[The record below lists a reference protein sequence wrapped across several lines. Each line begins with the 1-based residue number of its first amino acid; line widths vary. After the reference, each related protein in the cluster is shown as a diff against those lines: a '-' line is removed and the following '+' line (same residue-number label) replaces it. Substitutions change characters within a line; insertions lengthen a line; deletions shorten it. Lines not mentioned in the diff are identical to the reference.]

1 MKTLVKWLLL
11 GTMIAMLFPVM
22 PTRIHADNVINV
34 ANPGFEETTM
44 NQATLVPINWT
55 ASLFSR
61 TIPVDM
67 GVTTAVANSGTKSV
81 YISATDIG
89 AAAWTSKAIPL
100 DSSMQTIKTTV
111 KVKKSS
117 DYAGNNPWVFI
128 SYWKDGTFLNTTTA
142 PSAALSSS
150 TWTDITFTINSSQY
164 PAGTN
169 HIRLNLAT
177 SRNSTASNQGVIY
190 YDDVKMELVPDTQAP
205 SAPTNLLIMG
215 QTDTSVNLSW
225 TASTDNV
232 GVTGYEI
239 YNGSMLAGTV
249 TGVTY
254 TVSGLTANNTYS
266 FIVKAK
272 DAAGNVSSASNAV
285 VINDTLAPTAPTG
298 LVSSAIAMNNVTLNW
313 NASTDNVGVSGY
325 EIYNGTTLAGTV
337 TGVTYTVSGLT
348 ANNSYTF
355 TVKAKDAAGN
365 RSSASNPLTV
375 TTTTYYAVDNPGFE
389 ETTLNQAKQVPVNWA
404 SSLWSRTIPV
414 DMGVTVAEASS
425 GTKSVYVS
433 ATDAG
438 AAGWTS
444 KAILLDSSMQKIKTT
459 VKVKKSADYA
469 GNSPWVF
476 ISYWKDGAFLDTVTA
491 PTVML
496 SSSAWTDITFTI
508 NSSQF
513 PAGTNQIRLHLAT
526 SRGSTAVNNQGMI
539 YYDDVAMEYVDDFS
553 LKANTFGSW
562 WKLGQNVVFQVIDG
576 RLPNTV
582 QTVSGTVYDTNNQ
595 VITQLSVDRQTLLTN
610 GWTWLPSSEGYYE
623 IAFDYTKQGVSG
635 SLPLTETYKA
645 TSAKGTAED
654 FTRTRYAVAV
664 TESQSKSRDD
674 RNPMFGFSYQLEG
687 ENAIQLADL
696 IGFDFARIHSIPW
709 GTQFTTTS
717 WALEPQRGVFNWTA
731 FDQQINLLE
740 KYEMD
745 LVGNI
750 LYTPQWASSHPED
763 TSIYIAVPGYAA
775 YAPADMN
782 DFANFLRA
790 LVSRYGDRIK
800 KWEVWNEP
808 HLPGGS
814 IFWHDTP
821 AKFVELLRTGYETI
835 KSVQPDSEIWIG
847 GLGGRRYLPFYNE
860 LLRLGGASYFDKLS
874 LHGMFPDPRDFVEL
888 DQLFNVASKPW
899 VTSESH
905 AGVVNASGLTV
916 VPTELEIA
924 KKMLLDFMFQMKHQ
938 VEQIAYFDM
947 MNLTEVEALPFA
959 QKEGWFT
966 HASGLFR
973 KTPRIEP
980 RLGAVVMHR
989 LMETLGNNVVYRGE
1003 YTLSNNQ
1010 KAVYFEND
1018 GQPLLVVWT
1027 DDLNSGSLDSQLAGA
1042 FTAQTTVRDWTGETE
1057 IASPTLLLKPNKMY
1071 FVRNLDAAFL
1081 AGLQTTDNVLLSDYE
1096 KVKRSLDIPTANGK
1110 QGPLFDHA
1118 TGVLNTDLEWMDQN
1132 WRFQSVAGPQPQ
1144 GFTAKAAVGAAADGL
1159 DLVFEVTD
1167 AAFIQNETAGN
1178 YWRGDSVQF
1187 GIDTSGVGL
1196 PGGQVEFQA
1205 ALTASGPVLY
1215 KSTVPYIGG
1224 DLPSNWTPSNQIV
1237 QYGSL
1242 SVDRTQAD
1250 KMIYKIHIDWSEL
1263 YPYVYNANKPMY
1275 LSLLVNAND
1284 GNGRIGWLEWSSGI
1298 GNAKDTGLYGKIVF
1312 DTLAPVTT
1320 ATVSPAQPDDKMA
1333 GT

>member
-1 MKTLVKWLLL
+1 
-11 GTMIAMLFPVM
+11 
-22 PTRIHADNVINV
+22 
-34 ANPGFEETTM
+34 
-44 NQATLVPINWT
+44 
-55 ASLFSR
+55 
-61 TIPVDM
+61 
-67 GVTTAVANSGTKSV
+67 
-81 YISATDIG
+81 
-89 AAAWTSKAIPL
+89 
-100 DSSMQTIKTTV
+100 
-111 KVKKSS
+111 
-117 DYAGNNPWVFI
+117 
-128 SYWKDGTFLNTTTA
+128 
-142 PSAALSSS
+142 
-150 TWTDITFTINSSQY
+150 
-164 PAGTN
+164 
-169 HIRLNLAT
+169 
-177 SRNSTASNQGVIY
+177 
-190 YDDVKMELVPDTQAP
+190 
-205 SAPTNLLIMG
+205 
-215 QTDTSVNLSW
+215 
-225 TASTDNV
+225 
-232 GVTGYEI
+232 
-239 YNGSMLAGTV
+239 
-249 TGVTY
+249 
-254 TVSGLTANNTYS
+254 
-266 FIVKAK
+266 
-272 DAAGNVSSASNAV
+272 
-285 VINDTLAPTAPTG
+285 
-298 LVSSAIAMNNVTLNW
+298 
-313 NASTDNVGVSGY
+313 
-325 EIYNGTTLAGTV
+325 
-337 TGVTYTVSGLT
+337 
-348 ANNSYTF
+348 
-355 TVKAKDAAGN
+355 
-365 RSSASNPLTV
+365 
-375 TTTTYYAVDNPGFE
+375 
-389 ETTLNQAKQVPVNWA
+389 
-404 SSLWSRTIPV
+404 
-414 DMGVTVAEASS
+414 
-425 GTKSVYVS
+425 
-433 ATDAG
+433 
-438 AAGWTS
+438 
-444 KAILLDSSMQKIKTT
+444 
-459 VKVKKSADYA
+459 
-469 GNSPWVF
+469 
-476 ISYWKDGAFLDTVTA
+476 
-491 PTVML
+491 
-496 SSSAWTDITFTI
+496 
-508 NSSQF
+508 
-513 PAGTNQIRLHLAT
+513 
-526 SRGSTAVNNQGMI
+526 
-539 YYDDVAMEYVDDFS
+539 
-553 LKANTFGSW
+553 
-562 WKLGQNVVFQVIDG
+562 
-576 RLPNTV
+576 
-582 QTVSGTVYDTNNQ
+582 
-595 VITQLSVDRQTLLTN
+595 
-610 GWTWLPSSEGYYE
+610 
-623 IAFDYTKQGVSG
+623 
-635 SLPLTETYKA
+635 
-645 TSAKGTAED
+645 
-654 FTRTRYAVAV
+654 
-664 TESQSKSRDD
+664 
-674 RNPMFGFSYQLEG
+674 
-687 ENAIQLADL
+687 L

-763 TSIYIAVPGYAA
+763 TNIYIAVPGYAA

-782 DFANFLRA
+782 DFTNFLQE
-790 LVSRYGDRIK
+790 LVTRYGDRIK

-821 AKFVELLRTGYETI
+821 EKFVELLRTGYETI
-835 KSVQPDSEIWIG
+835 KSIQPDSEIWIG

-874 LHGMFPDPRDFVEL
+874 LHGKFPDPRDFVEL
-888 DQLFNVASKPW
+888 DQMFNVASKPW

-905 AGVVNASGLTV
+905 AGIVNASGLTV
-916 VPTELEIA
+916 VPTEEEIA
-924 KKMLLDFMFQMKHQ
+924 RIMLLDFMFQMKHQ
-938 VEQIAYFDM
+938 VGQIAYFDM
-947 MNLTEVEALPFA
+947 MNLTELEALPFA

-989 LMETLGNNVVYRGE
+989 LMETLGINVVYRGE

-1010 KAVYFEND
+1010 RAVYFEND

-1042 FTAQTTVRDWTGETE
+1042 FTAQTTVRDWTGGTE

-1081 AGLQTTDNVLLSDYE
+1081 AGLQSTDNVLLSDYE

-1118 TGVLNTDLEWMDQN
+1118 TGALNTDLVWMDQN

-1144 GFTAKAAVGAAADGL
+1144 GFAAKAAVGAAADGL

-1215 KSTVPYIGG
+1215 KSSVPYIGG

-1250 KMIYKIHIDWSEL
+1250 KMVYKIHIDWSEL
-1263 YPYVYNANKPMY
+1263 YPYVYNANNPMY

-1320 ATVSPAQPDDKMA
+1320 ATVSPAQPDGQNGWYVNHVTVNLESADNLSGVAATYYSVDGGVQLA
-1333 GT
+1333 GTTVVLTTEGEHTLTYWSVDHAGNSEAHHTTTFKIDKTPPSAAITYSSTTSTAQEVVATITPSEAVVITNNGGSSSYTFYYNGSFSFEYVDAAGNHGTSTAVVSNISSQSTAKPGTPILSDDNGYDTGLQDGNYHIAMNMWNGDNGRIYKLYENGLLIETKILVDNAPNAQAITTSINGRMNGTYQYYAELTNAFGTSRSDTHVVTVTQAAPAKPVVSNDNWDGDGSFNVSMNMWWGTNGSVYHLYENGILIYTQVLTNNTPSAQSAIAIIANKAIGTYEYRGELVNYAGATSSDTMIVNVTH